1 MSITKTD
8 AYSRHQKIV
17 DYRNLAVSTF
27 FELGCELYWFE
38 KEEQYLELDYSS
50 FNSYLADPE
59 VDISRNLAFM
69 LKRVY
74 ETFLLGEPVQ
84 PVVLLRD
91 VGYSKLDVIRPYV
104 SKDNVEELVHTAS
117 TLSRISL
124 RAEMKN
130 RFGEVGSNTC
140 EVFENQKCPIYQGFK
155 ECKQLARGE
164 CPQMHEGES

>member
-27 FELGCELYWFE
+27 FELGRELYCFE
-38 KEEQYLELDYSS
+38 KEEQFLELGYTS
-50 FNSYLADPE
+50 FNSYLADPD

-74 ETFLLGEPVQ
+74 KTFLLGEPVQ

-91 VGYSKLDVIRPYV
+91 VGHSKLDVIRPYV
-104 SKDNVEELVHTAS
+104 TEDNVEELVNVAS
-117 TLSRISL
+117 TLSRSSL
-124 RAEMKN
+124 RAEMKS
-130 RFGEVGSNTC
+130 RFGEVGLNTC
-140 EVFENQKCPIYQGFK
+140 EVYENQKCPIYQGYK
-155 ECKQLARGE
+155 ECKQWACGE
-164 CPQMHEGES
+164 CPQMHEGE